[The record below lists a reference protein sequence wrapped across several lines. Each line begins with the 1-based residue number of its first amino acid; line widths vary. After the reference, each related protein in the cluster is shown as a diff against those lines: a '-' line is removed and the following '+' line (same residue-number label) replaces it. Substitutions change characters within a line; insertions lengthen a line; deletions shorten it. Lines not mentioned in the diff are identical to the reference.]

1 MNQAI
6 NLLKIC
12 TVLLSHE
19 GGKNHD
25 GTGFFVAH
33 GLIITCAHVC
43 QKFQYY
49 KAYATWNNRDYCV
62 KVRKCSDDLEKYDL
76 ALLELTD
83 KEIKHPYLPLE
94 ERVNVGD
101 ELYTFGYPGNQING
115 DVGTYE
121 VIGFD
126 GNNLLKFKEGLV
138 KNGQS
143 GSALLNLRT
152 NKVCGLIIIS
162 LDTRQDIGGRGVP
175 VSVIYEYF
183 PELRKLQAV
192 KENPFIPL
200 TEPIKIYQDLFGRDE
215 IIEGIFDIL
224 NAGGSVALVGEIK
237 TGKTSTLKAVQE
249 LAIDKL
255 SKKRKV
261 VYLDLGNIFEDN
273 DFYFALCD
281 EVGINVE
288 NVQPPTG
295 YLFFREIR
303 KYRILLLLDGIEQ
316 MTWVGFTAPLR
327 SQIRSLAYDIDPP
340 FRLVVAANKPLTQL
354 FADSGQ
360 DSPFE
365 GICQELF
372 LNPWNATIIEDFIT
386 LRLSQTNIQFSEEE
400 VKIIINDSQGNP
412 QKVMQYCYELY
423 KSKS

>member
-1 MNQAI
+1 M
-6 NLLKIC
+6 
-12 TVLLSHE
+12 
-19 GGKNHD
+19 
-25 GTGFFVAH
+25 
-33 GLIITCAHVC
+33 
-43 QKFQYY
+43 
-49 KAYATWNNRDYCV
+49 
-62 KVRKCSDDLEKYDL
+62 
-76 ALLELTD
+76 
-83 KEIKHPYLPLE
+83 
-94 ERVNVGD
+94 
-101 ELYTFGYPGNQING
+101 
-115 DVGTYE
+115 
-121 VIGFD
+121 
-126 GNNLLKFKEGLV
+126 
-138 KNGQS
+138 
-143 GSALLNLRT
+143 
-152 NKVCGLIIIS
+152 
-162 LDTRQDIGGRGVP
+162 
-175 VSVIYEYF
+175 
-183 PELRKLQAV
+183 
-192 KENPFIPL
+192 
-200 TEPIKIYQDLFGRDE
+200 
-215 IIEGIFDIL
+215 
-224 NAGGSVALVGEIK
+224 ALVGEIK

-273 DFYFALCD
+273 NFYFSLCD

-327 SQIRSLAYDIDPP
+327 SQIRSLANDSDPP

>member
-6 NLLKIC
+6 NLLKNC
-12 TVLLSHE
+12 TVRLSHE

-25 GTGFFVAH
+25 GTGFFVAP
-33 GLIITCAHVC
+33 GLIITCAHVA
-43 QKFQYY
+43 QKFQSYQ
-49 KAYATWNNRDYCV
+49 AYATWNEIKYSV
-62 KVRKCSDDLEKYDL
+62 EIIKCSDDLNKYDL
-76 ALLELTD
+76 ALLELTN
-83 KEIKHPYLPLE
+83 KEIKHSYLPLE
-94 ERVNVGD
+94 ESVNIGD
-101 ELYTFGYPGNQING
+101 ELYTFGYPGDNVNG

-143 GSALLNLRT
+143 GSPLLNLRT
-152 NKVCGLIIIS
+152 NKVCALIAIS
-162 LDTRQDIGGRGVP
+162 LDTRKDLGGRGIP

-183 PELRKLQAV
+183 PELKELQTV
-192 KENPFIPL
+192 KKNPFIPL
-200 TEPIKIYQDLFGRDE
+200 REPIKNYQQLFGRE
-215 IIEGIFDIL
+215 KIIEKIFDML
-224 NAGGSVALVGEIK
+224 NSGGSVALVGKIK
-237 TGKTSTLKAVQE
+237 TGKTSILKAVQQ
-249 LAIDKL
+249 LAMDKL
-255 SKKRKV
+255 SKERKV

-281 EVGINVE
+281 EIGITVE
-288 NVQPPTG
+288 NNQPPKG
-295 YLFFREIR
+295 YFFSRQMK
-303 KYRILLLLDGIEQ
+303 KYRTLLLLDGIEQ
-316 MTWVGFTAPLR
+316 MTWGGFTVPLR
-327 SQIRSLAYDIDPP
+327 SQIRSLANDSDPP
-340 FRLVVAANKPLTQL
+340 FRLVIAANKPLTEL

-372 LNPWNATIIEDFIT
+372 LNPWNENVIRDFIK

-400 VKIIINDSQGNP
+400 IKIIINDSQGNP

-423 KSKS
+423 KLKC